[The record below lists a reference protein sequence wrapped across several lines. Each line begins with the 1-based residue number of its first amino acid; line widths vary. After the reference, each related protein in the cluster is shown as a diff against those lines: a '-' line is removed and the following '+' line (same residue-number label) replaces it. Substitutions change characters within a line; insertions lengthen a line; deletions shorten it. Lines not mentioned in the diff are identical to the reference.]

1 MNGGSG
7 FVASPGA
14 ALVTGAA
21 MGIGRKIAERLALAR
36 YSVVLHCSLASRADA
51 EAAAASIKEQGGKAV
66 VLPSDL
72 REEGALARLAADAAA
87 IFGPLTLLVNN
98 AAIFEADDAASF
110 DLERWEKHFSV
121 NLRAPVVLSRDFAGQ
136 LPDGIEGAI
145 VNIIDQRVLRPTPQ
159 FFTYNLSK
167 SALWA
172 ATRTM
177 AQAFAPKGI
186 RVNAV
191 GPGPVSPNF
200 NQGEAGFAREVRGLP
215 LARAI
220 SPGEVAGAV
229 LYLATDRT
237 DDRGRRRPASR
248 LANTRRRALKQA
260 KPAPDRRGMGA
271 YRTADSPSQT
281 WWPQA
286 QGRCARSR
294 EWDHVRAEH
303 GVPMAL

>member
-1 MNGGSG
+1 
-7 FVASPGA
+7 
-14 ALVTGAA
+14 

-72 REEGALARLAADAAA
+72 REAGALARLAADAAA

-110 DLERWEKHFSV
+110 DLECWEKHFSV

-186 RVNAV
+186 RV
-191 GPGPVSPNF
+191 
-200 NQGEAGFAREVRGLP
+200 
-215 LARAI
+215 
-220 SPGEVAGAV
+220 
-229 LYLATDRT
+229 
-237 DDRGRRRPASR
+237 
-248 LANTRRRALKQA
+248 
-260 KPAPDRRGMGA
+260 
-271 YRTADSPSQT
+271 
-281 WWPQA
+281 
-286 QGRCARSR
+286 
-294 EWDHVRAEH
+294 
-303 GVPMAL
+303 